1 MRAAVALSLALTFAL
16 AGCSAANDDPTIT
29 GSQSVRRPVVPS
41 DGTAQQSAEGVAS
54 PAATGLELADFS
66 RVNRQT
72 IQRNRRLDGRTFIDA
87 LVAAGFRRTAMEV
100 TEDRT
105 TIGLAA
111 PSVQFSV
118 LWRGACLLGQY
129 GPESGGYHAMAASP
143 VAGKCLIGKTRRID
157 W

>member
-1 MRAAVALSLALTFAL
+1 MRAAVALSAALALSL
-16 AGCSAANDDPTIT
+16 AGCSAANDDPTIAV
-29 GSQSVRRPVVPS
+29 SQSLPRPVVS
-41 DGTAQQSAEGVAS
+41 SAGAAQGSTGVAS
-54 PAATGLELADFS
+54 RAAAEVELADFS

-72 IQRNRRLDGRTFIDA
+72 IERNRHPGGRAFIDA
-87 LVAAGFRRTAMEV
+87 LVAGGFRRAAMQV

-118 LWRGACLLGQY
+118 LWRGVCLLGQY
-129 GPESGGYHAMAASP
+129 GQGSGGYEATAASP